1 MQGSRFAAKTLF
13 FLDTFI
19 TYRQICS
26 FMVRQKIA
34 NMSGVGMT
42 EVGKGIDYHPG
53 HSARPALNPDEMRE
67 FLREEQR
74 EGVHPSLKGKHF

>member
-1 MQGSRFAAKTLF
+1 
-13 FLDTFI
+13 
-19 TYRQICS
+19 
-26 FMVRQKIA
+26 
-34 NMSGVGMT
+34 MSGVGMT